1 MLLMKDHTNSIH
13 EKSIKYECDFEG
25 CTSWFWRKKSMQE
38 HKRRI
43 HKWKGGYA
51 KVLCT
56 FCDPPM
62 EFSKY
67 ELRINHYV
75 TVHNLTG
82 FSVEELE
89 KAKNVGVPNPKINNG
104 RYGKHS
110 KEEYDQVISSLCEKK
125 FKQHY

>member
-1 MLLMKDHTNSIH
+1 MKDHTNSIH
-13 EKSIKYECDFEG
+13 EKSIKYECDYEG
-25 CTSWFWRKKSMQE
+25 CASWFWRKKSMRE

-125 FKQHY
+125 I